1 MKKHTTIPVKSMKFD
16 NQDGNNYSVNLNV
29 KNDTK
34 ANFQVSTK
42 TVQNNFNKNKS
53 VNVCFVENT
62 NAILQQIV
70 DKIKKKLAKR

>member
-34 ANFQVSTK
+34 AGISSVKAEKIPVILYNRCRNGVTK
-42 TVQNNFNKNKS
+42 
-53 VNVCFVENT
+53 
-62 NAILQQIV
+62 
-70 DKIKKKLAKR
+70 